1 MGDDVGVDAEDAGVS
16 ASDPGQAVGA
26 QLSHSAG
33 QVQGAAHHRRQVHH
47 PAQGQPGEIGTGVE
61 PSVLAGHLRQRSR
74 HWQRLDVDVARCIIP
89 VTLQTQEDNR

>member
-47 PAQGQPGEIGTGVE
+47 LIIIVIIIIIIIMRFIT
-61 PSVLAGHLRQRSR
+61 
-74 HWQRLDVDVARCIIP
+74 RLKDSP
-89 VTLQTQEDNR
+89 EK